1 MQKRTALIG
10 TLVSLLPIGQPLVIG
25 TGTALTSAAVMLTVP
40 KKVNAQITR
49 LTCDMKTHVKKWD
62 DSYWKDLS
70 NMKFFININRNDR
83 RIVIKRN
90 IFYQGKNQ
98 ELKQNYF
105 ILSNSNKKLVAIEND
120 FLTVTGRGPY
130 VSSLALDLDLNKLT
144 YASHMNDER
153 GYSFSLYYG
162 RCD

>member
-1 MQKRTALIG
+1 MKKRTAVIG
-10 TLVSLLPIGQPLVIG
+10 VLVSLLPIGQPLVIG
-25 TGTALTSAAVMLTVP
+25 TGAVLTSAAVMLSAP
-40 KKVNAQITR
+40 EKVNAQITR

-70 NMKFFININRNDR
+70 NRTFFININRNDR

-90 IFYQGKNQ
+90 FFYQGKNQ
-98 ELKQNYF
+98 EIKQNF
-105 ILSNSNKKLVAIEND
+105 SILSNSNNKLVAIEND
-120 FLTVTGRGPY
+120 FLTATGRGPY
-130 VSSLALDLDLNKLT
+130 VSSLALDLDSNKLT